1 MRNSL
6 SKRRKLSNF
15 VLLCLTLVFFRY
27 CIKSDKVELE
37 RTRKCLPTPF
47 PIDVVYT
54 WVNGSDPDFINQLK
68 KQDKSHSNTAED
80 TSESRFQDFNQLLY
94 SLRSIEQYAPWIR
107 RVYIVTNGQIPNW
120 INLTSVTMVNHKS
133 IFTEPSH
140 LPNFN
145 SLAIETHLHEIP
157 GLSEN
162 FIYFN
167 DDLSLMSPTCP
178 EDFWMPETGYKSKF
192 KLVSILA

>member
-1 MRNSL
+1 M
-6 SKRRKLSNF
+6 
-15 VLLCLTLVFFRY
+15 
-27 CIKSDKVELE
+27 KSDRVELE

-47 PIDVVYT
+47 PIDIVYT
-54 WVNGSDPDFINQLK
+54 WVNGSDPDFIRQLN

-94 SLRSIEQYAPWIR
+94 SLRSIEMYAPWIR
-107 RVYIVTNGQIPNW
+107 RVYIVTNGQIPSW

-167 DDLSLMSPTCP
+167 DDFSLMSPTCP
-178 EDFWMPETGYKSKF
+178 EDFWTPETGYKSKF
-192 KLVSILA
+192 KLVSILT